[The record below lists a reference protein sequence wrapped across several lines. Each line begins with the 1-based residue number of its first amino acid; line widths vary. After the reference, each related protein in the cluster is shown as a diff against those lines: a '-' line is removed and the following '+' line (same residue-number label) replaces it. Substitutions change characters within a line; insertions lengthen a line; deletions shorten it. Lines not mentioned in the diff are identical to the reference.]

1 MSEILVEEYRGKLL
15 ENIHRGDIAV
25 CSAEKKVTAFCGDTA
40 KDVYYRSAA
49 KPLQVLPV
57 ITSGAADKY
66 GFTDKEIALM
76 SASHSGE
83 EFHIEI
89 LKNILSKMNL
99 TVDDLRCGSHPP
111 FSRSARKHLRE
122 NDLPITQAHNA
133 CSGKHSAQLALAK
146 FYGWDMDTYYKKEHP
161 VQQLLLKTISEV
173 ADYPEEKIYQGI
185 DGCGVV
191 VFGLPLKNIAYSY
204 FLLENTEFLDKKYR
218 KAADRIVRVM
228 KEYPAVIA
236 GTDRFGTLLCQ
247 TLSKN
252 ILAKSGADGV
262 FALAFDDKGIAVK
275 IEDGKLPAAY
285 PVVIDILKKY
295 DVITDEEIE
304 KLDKYY
310 RPVIKDHNGRKAGY
324 IRANFALTANK

>member
-1 MSEILVEEYRGKLL
+1 MAEILVEEFRGELL

-25 CSAEKKVTAFCGDTA
+25 STAENKVVAYCGDVD
-40 KDVYYRSAA
+40 KNVYYRSAA

-89 LKNILSKMNL
+89 LKSILSKMDL
-99 TVDDLRCGSHPP
+99 SIDDLRCGTHAP

-122 NDLPITQAHNA
+122 NNLPITQAHNA

-146 FYGWDMDTYYKKEHP
+146 FYGWDLDTYYKKEHS
-161 VQQLLLKTISEV
+161 VQKMLLKTISEV

-204 FLLENTEFLDKKYR
+204 FLLENNKFMNEKYR
-218 KAADRIVRVM
+218 KAAVKIVSVM
-228 KEYPAVIA
+228 KKYPAVIA
-236 GTDRFGTLLCQ
+236 GIDRFGTLLCQ
-247 TLSKN
+247 TVSKD

-262 FALAFDDKGIAVK
+262 FTLAFDDKGIAVK
-275 IEDGKLPAAY
+275 IEDGKLPAVY

-295 DVITDEEIE
+295 DFITDEEID

-324 IRANFALTANK
+324 IRANFDLEGN